1 MSTLWLINETSNVLV
16 ISMSQTD
23 LALDTIRK
31 KVIYQNTID
40 TWIAVCYEKDIDW
53 YEIENYKKF
62 VSYLL
67 EHDIKMKKFPLC
79 IKESGGMYERG
90 KDKTKFAENL
100 SQLTEENAA
109 AYTIK
114 LSDDVVNT
122 IRNFIV

>member
-40 TWIAVCYEKDIDW
+40 SWIAVCYEKDIDW

-90 KDKTKFAENL
+90 KDKTKFAEDL

>member
-90 KDKTKFAENL
+90 KDKTKFAEDL

-122 IRNFIV
+122 IRNFSV

>member
-1 MSTLWLINETSNVLV
+1 
-16 ISMSQTD
+16 MSQTD

-31 KVIYQNTID
+31 RVIYQNTID

-53 YEIENYKKF
+53 YEIDNYKKF

-67 EHDIKMKKFPLC
+67 QNNIKMKKFPLC

-90 KDKTKFAENL
+90 KDKTKFAEDL

-114 LSDDVVNT
+114 LSDDLVNT
-122 IRNFIV
+122 IRNFTV

>member
-1 MSTLWLINETSNVLV
+1 
-16 ISMSQTD
+16 MSQSE

-53 YEIENYKKF
+53 DEIESYKKF
-62 VSYLL
+62 ISYILRNN
-67 EHDIKMKKFPLC
+67 IKMKKFPLC

-100 SQLTEENAA
+100 SLLTEENAA

-114 LSDDVVNT
+114 LSDDVVHI
-122 IRNFIV
+122 IRGFSL

>member
-67 EHDIKMKKFPLC
+67 EHDIKMKNFPLC
-79 IKESGGMYERG
+79 IKESCGMYERG
-90 KDKTKFAENL
+90 KDKRKFAEDL

>member
-1 MSTLWLINETSNVLV
+1 
-16 ISMSQTD
+16 
-23 LALDTIRK
+23 
-31 KVIYQNTID
+31 
-40 TWIAVCYEKDIDW
+40 
-53 YEIENYKKF
+53 
-62 VSYLL
+62 
-67 EHDIKMKKFPLC
+67 MKKFPLC

-90 KDKTKFAENL
+90 KDKTKFAEDL

>member
-1 MSTLWLINETSNVLV
+1 MSTLWLNNETSNVLV

-90 KDKTKFAENL
+90 KDKTKFAEDL

-122 IRNFIV
+122 IRNFSV

>member
-1 MSTLWLINETSNVLV
+1 
-16 ISMSQTD
+16 MSQTD

-90 KDKTKFAENL
+90 KDKTKFAEDL

-122 IRNFIV
+122 IRNFRI

>member
-53 YEIENYKKF
+53 YEIENYEKF

-90 KDKTKFAENL
+90 KDKTKFAEDL

>member
-1 MSTLWLINETSNVLV
+1 MA
-16 ISMSQTD
+16 QTE

-40 TWIAVCYEKDIDW
+40 TWIAACYEKNIDW
-53 YEIENYKKF
+53 DKIDDYQKF

-67 EHDIKMKKFPLC
+67 QNSIKMKKFPLC

-90 KDKTKFAENL
+90 KDKTKFAEDL

-114 LSDDVVNT
+114 LSDDVVNM
-122 IRNFIV
+122 IRNFNL

>member
-1 MSTLWLINETSNVLV
+1 MSTSWLINETSNVLV

-90 KDKTKFAENL
+90 KDKTKFAEDL